1 MYMKYLSKGFTLIE
15 LLIVIAV
22 LGVLVTAVL
31 VALNPLE
38 QLRRANDSGR
48 INSVSQIGNAVQAF
62 YTAQGATFPTATGG
76 FQTTLKNSGELS
88 NVVTVTAA
96 TAGVCAPTASALLGM
111 EGNVCYQADSVT
123 AGAGTDSTV
132 WTVLDSK
139 SEYNRSNCTVALP
152 IPVAVWN
159 FELGKT
165 GIMCV
170 ATATTNPGLVLTAG
184 TAANQVK

>member
-1 MYMKYLSKGFTLIE
+1 MKYLSKGFTLIE

-76 FQTTLKNSGELS
+76 FQ
-88 NVVTVTAA
+88 
-96 TAGVCAPTASALLGM
+96 
-111 EGNVCYQADSVT
+111 
-123 AGAGTDSTV
+123 
-132 WTVLDSK
+132 
-139 SEYNRSNCTVALP
+139 
-152 IPVAVWN
+152 
-159 FELGKT
+159 
-165 GIMCV
+165 
-170 ATATTNPGLVLTAG
+170 
-184 TAANQVK
+184 